1 MFSIMEGDS
10 VTFISNPETYELES
24 DSFTKISSPDN
35 GDKSK
40 TIVYA
45 FPLLVPKG
53 AVWVE
58 GDNKY
63 NSNDSRKFG
72 PVPFD
77 LIDGKMFWNNAT

>member
-40 TIVYA
+40 TIVIM
-45 FPLLVPKG
+45 PLK
-53 AVWVE
+53 
-58 GDNKY
+58 
-63 NSNDSRKFG
+63 KFG
-72 PVPFD
+72 LSGINDMKQSILSWKLQSF
-77 LIDGKMFWNNAT
+77 ATWLYVFNFERQNPTYL

>member
-40 TIVYA
+40 TIV
-45 FPLLVPKG
+45 G

-77 LIDGKMFWNNAT
+77 LIDGKMFWSKFVYI